1 MLRKAVKHIID
12 VGRKPVGH
20 AGIAAKIAGKPP
32 TKTAR
37 DTYDCHVTPKPSR
50 ALSLSLSLK
59 KVSKPHA
66 PYGHPQ

>member
-20 AGIAAKIAGKPP
+20 AGIAGNPP
-32 TKTAR
+32 TKTTR
-37 DTYDCHVTPKPSR
+37 DTYDCHVTPNHHV
-50 ALSLSLSLK
+50 LSLSLSLK

>member
-37 DTYDCHVTPKPSR
+37 DTYDCHVTPNHHV
-50 ALSLSLSLK
+50 LSFK

>member
-1 MLRKAVKHIID
+1 MLRKAVKHIIE

-20 AGIAAKIAGKPP
+20 AKIAGKRP

-37 DTYDCHVTPKPSR
+37 DTYDCHVTQTITCY
-50 ALSLSLSLK
+50 LSLSK